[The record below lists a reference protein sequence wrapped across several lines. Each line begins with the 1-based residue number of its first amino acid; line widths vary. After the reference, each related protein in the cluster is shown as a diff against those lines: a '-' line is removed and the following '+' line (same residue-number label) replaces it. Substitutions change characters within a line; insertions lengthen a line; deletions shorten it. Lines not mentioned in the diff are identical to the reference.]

1 MKIVKSLENSSL
13 SIKGVVE
20 TIENEKKKEQR
31 GRFIGMPLDTLGA
44 STLWNMS
51 AGKGFVWAAEGTTTA
66 KEQGKIGAGH
76 NF

>member
-1 MKIVKSLENSSL
+1 M
-13 SIKGVVE
+13 
-20 TIENEKKKEQR
+20 KKKEQR